1 MSTWYYRFEPA
12 DPSTLGDLRK
22 LLVSIV
28 GHEPDDE
35 QGGSA
40 RFEIR
45 GSLFDEKISPE
56 LQRMGFTGSVTFD
69 GETQGYPIEYWS
81 YEDGQR
87 TEEETSEEDPYY
99 AYKDYTFT
107 PDDPSSLKDL
117 LDILAPDF
125 PNGFDPTNEVA
136 IPAVD
141 VQGNK
146 FDNVEWG
153 RGEISE
159 ELERL
164 EFSGT
169 VTVHKEGL
177 EGDPVDHWTYESG
190 KKVVGETGPAS
201 QARARSAAKKKAT
214 RKKVT
219 KKRGPRKKARR

>member
-1 MSTWYYRFEPA
+1 MATFYYRFEPA
-12 DPSTLGDLRK
+12 DSSTLDDLRK

-28 GHEPDDE
+28 GDEPDDE

-40 RFEIR
+40 RFAIR
-45 GSLFDEKISPE
+45 SVLFDGKVSLE
-56 LQRMGFTGSVTFD
+56 LERIGFTGSVTFD

-81 YEDGQR
+81 YEDGER
-87 TEEETSEEDPYY
+87 TEEEAAEEDPYY
-99 AYKDYTFT
+99 ACKDYTFT
-107 PDDPSSLKDL
+107 PDDPSSLKGL
-117 LDILAPDF
+117 LGILAPYL

-164 EFSGT
+164 KFSGT

-201 QARARSAAKKKAT
+201 QARARSAAKNKAPRKKA
-214 RKKVT
+214 T